1 MSNEYLN
8 FSEIS
13 SKVSF
18 KELLD
23 YLNISY
29 SQKNNELRTN
39 NGIVINI
46 NKNLY
51 FNTKDSNQKGSVI
64 NFLAHYKKI
73 DLRSAA
79 KELKDNF
86 LKEPASPKREIPELE
101 LHYTDLLKNNLISQ
115 DLAKEFEVGLVKQRS
130 IMSGK
135 IAFRVRDI
143 YANPI
148 GYIGLNIKDGSWFY
162 PKDFKRPLYNAHRL
176 TNSKEI
182 FLVINPLD
190 ALKIIGFGFL
200 SVSALLGRT
209 INDQQMQILKE
220 LKNVERIILI
230 HPEPEN
236 LILRISKIKFIKL
249 FPVSNLNTLS
259 KEEFNSYLNSP
270 KE

>member
-1 MSNEYLN
+1 LSNEYLN

-13 SKVSF
+13 AKVSF
-18 KELLD
+18 KELFD

-29 SQKNNELRTN
+29 SQKNGELRTN
-39 NGIVINI
+39 DGIVVNI

-51 FNTKDSNQKGSVI
+51 FNTKDENQKGSVI
-64 NFLAHYKKI
+64 NFLANYKKM

-86 LKEPASPKREIPELE
+86 LKDTAPSKREIPELE

-115 DLAKEFEVGLVKQRS
+115 EMAKEYEVGLVKQRS

-143 YANPI
+143 NANPI
-148 GYIGLNIKDGSWFY
+148 GYIGLNIKDSSWFY

-176 TNSKEI
+176 YNSKEI

-190 ALKIIGFGFL
+190 ALKIIDFGFS
-200 SVSALLGRT
+200 SVGALLGRT
-209 INDQQMQILKE
+209 INDQQMQTLNE
-220 LKNVERIILI
+220 LKNLCRIILI

-236 LILRISKIKFIKL
+236 SILRISKIKFIKL
-249 FPVSNLNTLS
+249 FPFSNLNDLS
-259 KEEFNSYLNSP
+259 KEEFKSYLNSP
-270 KE
+270 RE